1 MNPMNQMTQTN
12 PTTDMN
18 GMEMQLDTVL
28 YSISNVSN
36 SEIMAQNEI
45 YRAERTKLC
54 NAIKQCHNLLYSNC
68 SVVGTKAQNDIMRIL
83 SLVILR
89 PYFVGNYPEIVDR
102 YNVAQLAQNISNE
115 KMNKYRLYCA
125 DLMSLA
131 KKDAPLNEWRNF
143 VSQFLVHVLPNIY
156 CENDSKFACNDEK
169 TIIQIIEVLS
179 SLDISAQF
187 VDAYSTTCGDIYE
200 AFRAYGG
207 GKGGSKELGQ
217 YFTPRNLI
225 HIIIAGTMFGKY
237 ICAQLTSNILAY
249 DCCAGTAGLL
259 TRLFQYCNQAG
270 CPILPSNIYGCET
283 EPDTIK
289 FGALS
294 VLLTSQRYNPNI
306 IKCDSLCQNP
316 FLFTKKCNVIFTN
329 PPFGTKMTYTD
340 LQSKFNDY
348 KAKHG
353 YESSGVRFEDIYPIQ
368 VNNGACLF
376 IQHCVYMLE
385 AGGICAVVLPDGE
398 LFIRKSF
405 QKFRKWLC
413 DTVCIQQIVK
423 VPAGVFEHAGVK
435 TNVLI
440 FTKTGPTTKLEYI
453 KTNKECSVVQYM
465 FSVDYARI
473 VAQGYSFDVS
483 SYVEAPAQNA
493 SSVPLVELRDILVDC
508 PTTHTIKT
516 EDRVDGEFEYYSC
529 SKHAS
534 TSNEYHYSGEHLIQA
549 SKGSIVEALFYTQ
562 KPFAVS
568 YNLIISSI
576 RPDKREC
583 VSLAYV
589 YAFLKFNR
597 QLIKISG
604 SGPPTI
610 NKETYYSIK
619 IPLPSLEV
627 QLQVV
632 QHVSQLEENSK
643 TIQLRIEQL
652 KMEEEMYK
660 KYAYVADLQE
670 ICRTSSVEKTL
681 AELCEI
687 KIGGTPRR
695 DTPSYWENGVHP
707 WVSIRELDN
716 NIIYNTKERIT
727 DLGVNDSSVKL
738 IPAQTI
744 LFSFKLSI
752 GKMAI
757 SGCNLYTNEAIAGL
771 IIREDTG
778 LPINMQYLYYYL
790 KELHTFNA
798 SGCIGGGSLNK
809 DSLSKLVIRVPKEE
823 AVVQKCIEI
832 YKRKDEHLKELGA
845 RMEAGSAQME
855 ELVELGRHVINALCI
870 APSQVGGED
879 STVSLAEDST
889 VVQTEDSTVAPA
901 TLTEDS
907 TVSPATLTEDSTV
920 APTIKIVPRKKKVV
934 KKTASAETNNK

>member
-1 MNPMNQMTQTN
+1 MNQLN
-12 PTTDMN
+12 NVADMPP
-18 GMEMQLDTVL
+18 MDTIL
-28 YSISNVSN
+28 YSVSN
-36 SEIMAQNEI
+36 ALNTDLANQNEL

-89 PYFVGNYPEIVDR
+89 PYFVGNRAEIVDR
-102 YNVAQLAQNISNE
+102 CNATQLAQNISNE
-115 KMNKYRLYCA
+115 KMNKYKLFCA

-179 SLDISAQF
+179 SLDISAHF
-187 VDAYSTTCGDIYE
+187 IDAYSTTCGDIYE

-217 YFTPRNLI
+217 YFTPRHLI
-225 HIIIAGTMFGKY
+225 HIIIAGTMFGRY
-237 ICAQLTSNILAY
+237 ISTQLQNNISAY

-259 TRLFQYCNQAG
+259 TRLFQYCNQSG
-270 CPILPSNIYGCET
+270 CPILPSSIYGCET

-294 VLLTSQRYNPNI
+294 VLLTSQQYNPNI

-348 KAKHG
+348 KAKNG
-353 YESSGVRFEDIYPIQ
+353 FDTYDVAFEDIYPVK

-385 AGGICAVVLPDGE
+385 TGGICAVVLPDGE

-440 FTKTGPTTKLEYI
+440 FTKVGLTTKLEYI
-453 KTNKECSVVQYM
+453 KTNKECTMMQYM
-465 FSVDYARI
+465 FSVNRDQI
-473 VAQGYSFDVS
+473 VKAGYSFDVT
-483 SYVEAPAQNA
+483 SYMEAPAQTVTSA
-493 SSVPLVELRDILVDC
+493 VPMVELRDILVDC

-516 EDRVDGEFEYYSC
+516 EDRKDGEYEYYSC
-529 SKHAS
+529 SKYAS

-549 SKGSIVEALFYTQ
+549 SKGSILDALFYTK

-568 YNLIISSI
+568 YNLIISQVL
-576 RPDKREC
+576 PEKRDL
-583 VSLAYV
+583 VSLKYV

-610 NKETYYSIK
+610 NKETYYSIA
-619 IPLPSLEV
+619 IPLPSVETQMQIVEHL
-627 QLQVV
+627 
-632 QHVSQLEENSK
+632 SQLEENRR
-643 TIQLRIEQL
+643 TIQLRIDQL
-652 KMEEEMYK
+652 QMEEEMYK
-660 KYAYVADLQE
+660 KYAYVAELQA
-670 ICRTSSVEKTL
+670 IHSNNCVVKTL
-681 AELCEI
+681 IEVCEI
-687 KIGGTPRR
+687 NIGGTPRR

-707 WVSIRELDN
+707 WVSIREMEN

-727 DLGVNDSSVKL
+727 DLGVSESNVKL
-738 IPAQTI
+738 IPANTI

-757 SGCNLYTNEAIAGL
+757 SGCDLYTNEAIAGL
-771 IIREDTG
+771 IIRNNPE
-778 LPINMQYLYYYL
+778 LPVDMTYLYYYL
-790 KELHTFNA
+790 KELSSFNA

-809 DSLSKLVIRVPKEE
+809 ESLSKLIIRVPKEE
-823 AVVQKCIEI
+823 ADMQKCVEI
-832 YKRKDEHLKELGA
+832 YKLKNEHSKQIGA
-845 RMEAGSAQME
+845 RIESESERMN
-855 ELVELGRHVINALCI
+855 ELMELGRHIINALCTYT
-870 APSQVGGED
+870 P
-879 STVSLAEDST
+879 T
-889 VVQTEDSTVAPA
+889 
-901 TLTEDS
+901 
-907 TVSPATLTEDSTV
+907 ATLTEDSTV
-920 APTIKIVPRKKKVV
+920 APNATLTEDSTVEPNATLAEDSTVEPSIKITPRKKKVTNKV
-934 KKTASAETNNK
+934 VAPETNNK